1 MLQKIEHLLAS
12 LSSAERRVGQWVLDH
27 PRQAADSTLAVVAR
41 ETGASEPTVIRF
53 CRSVGL
59 DGFRDLTLR
68 LTEALSR
75 PASYV
80 HRDVSVDDATPDA
93 IAKVIDASIQ
103 ALVDL
108 RGRLAT
114 LPVDPAVAVLQKA
127 RQIIFFGL
135 GASGHVAQDACHKFF
150 RLGRPCAAMT
160 DSPTILQFASIA
172 SAADVIV
179 VISTRGRWPETIEA
193 VRQATANGATV
204 IAITDP
210 SSELADTASLVLA
223 GEAAEDTSVYTPMS
237 SRLAQLALLD
247 ALHVSMALALGE
259 AASDKLRASK
269 AVISRHFSG

>member
-1 MLQKIEHLLAS
+1 MLIRIEQSLPS
-12 LSSAERRVGQWVLDH
+12 LSGAERRVGSWVLDH

-41 ETGASEPTVIRF
+41 EAGVSEPTVIRF
-53 CRSVGL
+53 CRRVGL
-59 DGFRDLTLR
+59 DGFRELTLR

-93 IAKVIDASIQ
+93 TTKVLDASIQ
-103 ALVDL
+103 SLVDL
-108 RGRLAT
+108 RGRLAS
-114 LPVDPAVAVLQKA
+114 LPVDDVVVALQKA
-127 RQIIFFGL
+127 RQIAFFGL

-150 RLGRPCAAMT
+150 RLGRPCTAMT
-160 DSPTILQFASIA
+160 DSPTILQVASIA
-172 SAADVIV
+172 GPGDVIV
-179 VISTRGRWPETIEA
+179 AISSRGRWPETVEA
-193 VRQATANGATV
+193 VRVATANGATV

-210 SSELADTASLVLA
+210 ASELADAASLVLA

-247 ALHVSMALALGE
+247 ALHVSLALSLGE

-269 AVISRHFSG
+269 AVITRQFSG